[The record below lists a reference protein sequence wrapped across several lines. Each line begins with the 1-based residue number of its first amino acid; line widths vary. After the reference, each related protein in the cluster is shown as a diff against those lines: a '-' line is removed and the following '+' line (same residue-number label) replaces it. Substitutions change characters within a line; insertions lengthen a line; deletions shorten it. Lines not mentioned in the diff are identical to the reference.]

1 VKPHPGLLCF
11 CLYACLQFCGA
22 NVLAADAAEAATQ
35 PAVTAGISA
44 SDQALRQVTEELTD
58 LDRRWYGL
66 MRFRWSYPQ
75 KLSAGLGVM
84 VVQQPRDADCATGCM
99 VHGWHFEV
107 EPGLYGLQGSAGWG
121 KLVGET
127 GRTEHLMTVAYYGW
141 AVRAVVLRTWGDSP
155 LTPTSQTL
163 AGIEGGFS
171 IIRLNFSLGLM
182 RSLASHPDEDWLIS
196 VGMGWGF

>member
-1 VKPHPGLLCF
+1 VKQQPGLLYIY
-11 CLYACLQFCGA
+11 LLLCLQIWGTNAIAA
-22 NVLAADAAEAATQ
+22 NTPELATE
-35 PAVTAGISA
+35 TAPSPGISA
-44 SDQALRQVTEELTD
+44 SDEVRRQVHEELTD

-84 VVQQPRDADCATGCM
+84 FVKQPKDADCSTGCM

-127 GRTEHLMTVAYYGW
+127 GSTEHLMHTTYYGW
-141 AVRAVVLRTWGDSP
+141 AVRGVVLRTWGESP
-155 LTPTSQTL
+155 LTPRSQTL
-163 AGIEGGFS
+163 AGIEGDFS

-182 RSLASHPDEDWLIS
+182 RSLSSASDADWLIA
-196 VGMGWGF
+196 VGMGWGY